1 MKMTQADLN
10 ARWRERN
17 DERIY
22 KMREKRETKAKE
34 EYLTEKDI
42 EAHKEWDALMAQY
55 AGEAET
61 VAMEMSGE

>member
-10 ARWRERN
+10 ARWHDRN

-22 KMREKRETKAKE
+22 KMREKLETKAKE
-34 EYLTEKDI
+34 KYPTEKDI
-42 EAHKEWDALMAQY
+42 ETRKEWDALMAQH

>member
-10 ARWRERN
+10 ARWRDKN

-42 EAHKEWDALMAQY
+42 EARKEWDALMAQY